1 MFYVY
6 VLRLCVRAFLVIFFE
21 RAVNVNKIIMKRCTT
36 VLDATIDSESQ
47 TKHLLNYNL
56 KFHSKKRHIGM
67 THEKRSSSNN
77 NTCVRT
83 FCVYVSAASATL
95 LLSLYTE

>member
-36 VLDATIDSESQ
+36 VLDATKSQ

-56 KFHSKKRHIGM
+56 KFHSKKCHIGM